1 VVLHFRNND
10 QILPHSAIV
19 IAAVTP
25 VPVSGAKAAFE
36 HSATRQPEQGLGPDA
51 KDDVEFVVDRAGS
64 YLIFCAVPGHG
75 AAGMWIRLEV
85 SATAQE
91 PDLAVT
97 APKAP

>member
-1 VVLHFRNND
+1 VV
-10 QILPHSAIV
+10 
-19 IAAVTP
+19 P
-25 VPVSGAKAAFE
+25 VPVSGGKPAFE
-36 HSATRQPEQGLGPDA
+36 HAATHQTDQGLSAGA
-51 KDDVEFVVDRAGS
+51 HEDVSFVADRPGS

-85 SATAQE
+85 SDRAHL